1 MQLIQ
6 CCISESV
13 NRVDEGIQMKV
24 QETILKSKALRKALK
39 RRCVSEN
46 MIRLMA
52 FLMLLTVFSNAQ
64 IPGEREKARVGL
76 KMFDGWH
83 KQDSRKGGGA
93 LHFVPWTLKGRPAPV
108 RYEERLTRMTGLA
121 LIRGSGLSSNWTG
134 RKNYDIFNLGLL
146 T

>member
-1 MQLIQ
+1 
-6 CCISESV
+6 
-13 NRVDEGIQMKV
+13 
-24 QETILKSKALRKALK
+24 
-39 RRCVSEN
+39 
-46 MIRLMA
+46 
-52 FLMLLTVFSNAQ
+52 MLLTVFSNAQ